1 MFAASTWWL
10 IIDSQPCCPLQL
22 RYVSSCP
29 DHAAFL
35 RTACVFLMIRL
46 QNVSWRRERKNGTP
60 VLSNLTLTV
69 PQGGFRW
76 LLGPSGAGKT
86 SLLSLLHVESLPSD
100 GSLEILN
107 KTVSV
112 DTPRATLMR
121 LRQRIGM
128 VHQNYR
134 LMPGLSVADNV
145 ALPLRLQHRPED
157 EITDEVQAILKWV
170 GLGERV
176 NVQASRLSGGE
187 QQRTA
192 IARAIVH
199 RPGLIL
205 ADEPTNALEE
215 PQAHKLLD
223 LFGELSSMGTTVIV
237 ATHNEALIRR
247 LPRPSLYVE
256 RGRLVREDD

>member
-1 MFAASTWWL
+1 
-10 IIDSQPCCPLQL
+10 
-22 RYVSSCP
+22 
-29 DHAAFL
+29 
-35 RTACVFLMIRL
+35 MIRL
-46 QNVSWRRERKNGTP
+46 SNVSWRRERKASTP
-60 VLSNLTLTV
+60 VLSNLSFSV

-86 SLLSLLHVESLPSD
+86 SLLSLLHVENLPSD
-100 GSLEILN
+100 GTLCLLD
-107 KTVSV
+107 KDVTAH
-112 DTPRATLMR
+112 TPRAVLVR

-128 VHQNYR
+128 VHQDFR
-134 LMPGLSVADNV
+134 LMPDLSVADNV

-157 EITDEVQAILKWV
+157 EITDEVHAILKWV
-170 GLGERV
+170 GLGNQL
-176 NVQASRLSGGE
+176 NVRASRLSGGE

-223 LFGELSSMGTTVIV
+223 MFSELSSMGTTVIV
-237 ATHNEALIRR
+237 ATHNEALVRR
-247 LPRPSLYVE
+247 LPRPALTLE
-256 RGRLVREDD
+256 RGRLMQDGA

>member
-1 MFAASTWWL
+1 
-10 IIDSQPCCPLQL
+10 
-22 RYVSSCP
+22 
-29 DHAAFL
+29 
-35 RTACVFLMIRL
+35 MIRL
-46 QNVSWRRERKNGTP
+46 KAVSWRRERREGAP
-60 VLSNLTLTV
+60 VLSNLSFDV

-86 SLLSLLHVESLPSD
+86 SLLSLLHLENLPTD
-100 GSLEILN
+100 GTLCLLD
-107 KTVSV
+107 KDVTAQ
-112 DTPRATLMR
+112 TPRAVLVR

-128 VHQNYR
+128 VHQDFR
-134 LMPGLSVADNV
+134 LMPDLSVADNV

-157 EITDEVQAILKWV
+157 EITDEVHAILKWV
-170 GLGERV
+170 GLGECIGVR
-176 NVQASRLSGGE
+176 ASRLSGGE

-237 ATHNEALIRR
+237 ATHNEALVRR
-247 LPRPSLYVE
+247 LPRPALVLE
-256 RGRLVREDD
+256 RGRLVQDGA

>member
-1 MFAASTWWL
+1 MLNLHHLFWY
-10 IIDSQPCCPLQL
+10 
-22 RYVSSCP
+22 R
-29 DHAAFL
+29 DHK
-35 RTACVFLMIRL
+35 
-46 QNVSWRRERKNGTP
+46 QGKP
-60 VLSNLTLTV
+60 VLSDLTFSV

-86 SLLSLLHVESLPSD
+86 SLLSLLHLESLPAR
-100 GSLEILN
+100 GSLEIFGQS
-107 KTVSV
+107 VSAQ
-112 DTPRATLMR
+112 TPRATLMR
-121 LRQRIGM
+121 LRHRIGM

-134 LMPGLSVADNV
+134 LMSSLSVADNV

-157 EITDEVQAILKWV
+157 EIQNEVHAILKWV
-170 GLGERV
+170 GLGERM
-176 NVQASRLSGGE
+176 NVPAANLSGGE

-223 LFGELSSMGTTVIV
+223 LFDELSSMGTTVLV

-247 LPRPSLYVE
+247 LPRPSLTLE
-256 RGRLVREDD
+256 RGHLVQEGV

>member
-1 MFAASTWWL
+1 
-10 IIDSQPCCPLQL
+10 
-22 RYVSSCP
+22 
-29 DHAAFL
+29 
-35 RTACVFLMIRL
+35 MIRL
-46 QNVSWRRERKNGTP
+46 SNVSWRRECKASTP
-60 VLSNLTLTV
+60 VLSNLSFSV

-86 SLLSLLHVESLPSD
+86 SLLSLLHVENLPSD
-100 GSLEILN
+100 GTLCLLD
-107 KTVSV
+107 KDVTAH
-112 DTPRATLMR
+112 TPRAVLVR

-128 VHQNYR
+128 VHQDFR
-134 LMPGLSVADNV
+134 LMPDLSVADNV

-157 EITDEVQAILKWV
+157 EITDEVHAILKWV
-170 GLGERV
+170 GLGNQL
-176 NVQASRLSGGE
+176 NVRASRLSGGE

-223 LFGELSSMGTTVIV
+223 MFSELSSMGTTVIV
-237 ATHNEALIRR
+237 ATHNEALVRR
-247 LPRPSLYVE
+247 LPRPALTLE
-256 RGRLVREDD
+256 RGRLVQDGA

>member
-1 MFAASTWWL
+1 
-10 IIDSQPCCPLQL
+10 
-22 RYVSSCP
+22 
-29 DHAAFL
+29 
-35 RTACVFLMIRL
+35 MIRL
-46 QNVSWRRERKNGTP
+46 SNVSWRRERKASTQ
-60 VLSNLTLTV
+60 VLSNLSFSV

-86 SLLSLLHVESLPSD
+86 SLLSLLHVENLPSD
-100 GSLEILN
+100 GTLCLLD
-107 KTVSV
+107 KDVTAH
-112 DTPRATLMR
+112 TPRAVLVR

-128 VHQNYR
+128 VHQDFR
-134 LMPGLSVADNV
+134 LMPDLSVADNV

-157 EITDEVQAILKWV
+157 EITDEVHAILKWV
-170 GLGERV
+170 GLGNQL
-176 NVQASRLSGGE
+176 NVRASRLSGGE

-223 LFGELSSMGTTVIV
+223 MFSELSSMGTTVIV
-237 ATHNEALIRR
+237 ATHNEALVRR
-247 LPRPSLYVE
+247 LPRPALTLE
-256 RGRLVREDD
+256 RGRLVQDGA

>member
-1 MFAASTWWL
+1 
-10 IIDSQPCCPLQL
+10 
-22 RYVSSCP
+22 
-29 DHAAFL
+29 
-35 RTACVFLMIRL
+35 MIRM
-46 QNVSWRRERKNGTP
+46 NGVSWRRERKEGTP
-60 VLSNLTLTV
+60 ALSNLSFEV

-86 SLLSLLHVESLPSD
+86 SLLSLLHVENLPTD
-100 GSLEILN
+100 GTLCLLD
-107 KTVSV
+107 KDVTTQ
-112 DTPRATLMR
+112 TPRALLVR

-128 VHQNYR
+128 VHQDFR
-134 LMPGLSVADNV
+134 LMPDLSVADNV

-157 EITDEVQAILKWV
+157 EITDEVHAILKWV
-170 GLGERV
+170 GLGDRIGV
-176 NVQASRLSGGE
+176 RASRLSGGE

-247 LPRPSLYVE
+247 LPRPALMLE
-256 RGRLVREDD
+256 RGRLVQDGT

>member
-1 MFAASTWWL
+1 
-10 IIDSQPCCPLQL
+10 
-22 RYVSSCP
+22 
-29 DHAAFL
+29 
-35 RTACVFLMIRL
+35 MIRL
-46 QNVSWRRERKNGTP
+46 SNVSWRRERKANAP
-60 VLSNLTLTV
+60 VLSNLSFDV
-69 PQGGFRW
+69 PQGSFRW

-86 SLLSLLHVESLPSD
+86 SLLSLLHVESLPSEGTMCLLD
-100 GSLEILN
+100 
-107 KTVSV
+107 KDVTAQ
-112 DTPRATLMR
+112 TPRSVLVR

-128 VHQNYR
+128 VHQNFR
-134 LMPGLSVADNV
+134 LMPDLSVADNV
-145 ALPLRLQHRPED
+145 ALPLRLQYRPED

-170 GLGERV
+170 GLGDRLGV
-176 NVQASRLSGGE
+176 RASRLSGGE

-223 LFGELSSMGTTVIV
+223 MFSELSSMGTTVIV

-247 LPRPSLYVE
+247 LPRPALVLE
-256 RGRLVREDD
+256 RGRLVQDGT

>member
-1 MFAASTWWL
+1 M
-10 IIDSQPCCPLQL
+10 
-22 RYVSSCP
+22 
-29 DHAAFL
+29 
-35 RTACVFLMIRL
+35 
-46 QNVSWRRERKNGTP
+46 
-60 VLSNLTLTV
+60 LSNLSFSV

-86 SLLSLLHVESLPSD
+86 SLLSLLHVENLPSD
-100 GSLEILN
+100 GTLCLLD
-107 KTVSV
+107 KDVTAQ
-112 DTPRATLMR
+112 TPRSVLVR

-128 VHQNYR
+128 VHQNFR

-145 ALPLRLQHRPED
+145 ALPLRLQYRPED

-170 GLGERV
+170 GLGDRLDAR
-176 NVQASRLSGGE
+176 ASRLSGGE

-223 LFGELSSMGTTVIV
+223 MFSELSSMGTTVIV
-237 ATHNEALIRR
+237 ATHNEALVRR
-247 LPRPSLYVE
+247 LPRPALVLE
-256 RGRLVREDD
+256 RGRLVQDGT

>member
-1 MFAASTWWL
+1 
-10 IIDSQPCCPLQL
+10 
-22 RYVSSCP
+22 
-29 DHAAFL
+29 
-35 RTACVFLMIRL
+35 MIRL

-60 VLSNLTLTV
+60 VLSGLSFSV

-86 SLLSLLHVESLPSD
+86 SLLSLLHVESLPTD
-100 GSLEILN
+100 GSMDILN
-107 KTVSV
+107 KSV
-112 DTPRATLMR
+112 TADAPRATLMR

-134 LMPGLSVADNV
+134 LMPDLSVADNV

-157 EITDEVQAILKWV
+157 EITDEVHAILKWV

-176 NVQASRLSGGE
+176 SVRASRLSGGE

-199 RPGLIL
+199 RPGLVL

-215 PQAHKLLD
+215 TQAHKLLD

-247 LPRPSLYVE
+247 LPQPSLYLE
-256 RGRLVREDD
+256 RGRLVREGD

>member
-1 MFAASTWWL
+1 
-10 IIDSQPCCPLQL
+10 
-22 RYVSSCP
+22 
-29 DHAAFL
+29 
-35 RTACVFLMIRL
+35 MIRL
-46 QNVSWRRERKNGTP
+46 SNVSWRRERKASTP
-60 VLSNLTLTV
+60 VLSNLSFSV

-86 SLLSLLHVESLPSD
+86 SLLSLLHVENLPSD
-100 GSLEILN
+100 GTLCLLD
-107 KTVSV
+107 KDVTAH
-112 DTPRATLMR
+112 TPRAVLVR

-128 VHQNYR
+128 VHQDFR
-134 LMPGLSVADNV
+134 LMPDLSVADNV

-157 EITDEVQAILKWV
+157 EITDEVHAILKWV
-170 GLGERV
+170 GLGNQL
-176 NVQASRLSGGE
+176 NVRASRLSGGE

-223 LFGELSSMGTTVIV
+223 MFSELSSMGTTVIV
-237 ATHNEALIRR
+237 ATHNEALVRR
-247 LPRPSLYVE
+247 LPRPALTLE
-256 RGRLVREDD
+256 RGRLVQDGA

>member
-1 MFAASTWWL
+1 
-10 IIDSQPCCPLQL
+10 
-22 RYVSSCP
+22 
-29 DHAAFL
+29 
-35 RTACVFLMIRL
+35 MIRL
-46 QNVSWRRERKNGTP
+46 SNVSWRRERKASTQ
-60 VLSNLTLTV
+60 VLSNLSFSV

-86 SLLSLLHVESLPSD
+86 SLLSLLHVENLPSD
-100 GSLEILN
+100 GTLCLLD
-107 KTVSV
+107 KDVTAH
-112 DTPRATLMR
+112 TPRAVLVR

-128 VHQNYR
+128 VHQDFR
-134 LMPGLSVADNV
+134 LMPDLSVADNV

-157 EITDEVQAILKWV
+157 EITDEVHAILKWV
-170 GLGERV
+170 GLGNQL
-176 NVQASRLSGGE
+176 NVRASRLSGGE

-223 LFGELSSMGTTVIV
+223 MFSELSSMGTTVIV
-237 ATHNEALIRR
+237 ATHNEALVRR
-247 LPRPSLYVE
+247 LPRPALTLE
-256 RGRLVREDD
+256 RGHLVQDGA

>member
-1 MFAASTWWL
+1 M
-10 IIDSQPCCPLQL
+10 
-22 RYVSSCP
+22 
-29 DHAAFL
+29 
-35 RTACVFLMIRL
+35 
-46 QNVSWRRERKNGTP
+46 
-60 VLSNLTLTV
+60 LSNLSFEV

-86 SLLSLLHVESLPSD
+86 SLLSLLHVENLPTD
-100 GSLEILN
+100 GTLCLLD
-107 KTVSV
+107 KDVTAQ
-112 DTPRATLMR
+112 TPRAVLVR

-128 VHQNYR
+128 VHQDFR
-134 LMPGLSVADNV
+134 LMPDLSVADNV
-145 ALPLRLQHRPED
+145 ALPMRLQHRPED
-157 EITDEVQAILKWV
+157 EITDEVHAILKWV
-170 GLGERV
+170 GLGDRIGV
-176 NVQASRLSGGE
+176 RASRLSGGE

-247 LPRPSLYVE
+247 LPRPALMLE
-256 RGRLVREDD
+256 RGRLVQDGT

>member
-1 MFAASTWWL
+1 
-10 IIDSQPCCPLQL
+10 
-22 RYVSSCP
+22 
-29 DHAAFL
+29 
-35 RTACVFLMIRL
+35 MIRL
-46 QNVSWRRERKNGTP
+46 TNVSWRRERKASTP
-60 VLSNLTLTV
+60 VLSNLSFEV

-100 GSLEILN
+100 GTLCLLD
-107 KTVSV
+107 KDVTAHTHRSV
-112 DTPRATLMR
+112 LVR

-128 VHQNYR
+128 VHQDFR
-134 LMPGLSVADNV
+134 LMPDLSVADNV
-145 ALPLRLQHRPED
+145 ALPMRLQHRPED
-157 EITDEVQAILKWV
+157 EITDEVHSILKWV
-170 GLGERV
+170 GLGDRLGV
-176 NVQASRLSGGE
+176 RASRLSGGE

-223 LFGELSSMGTTVIV
+223 MFSELSSMGTTVIV
-237 ATHNEALIRR
+237 ATHNEALVRR
-247 LPRPSLYVE
+247 LPRPALVLE
-256 RGRLVREDD
+256 RGRLVQDGA

>member
-1 MFAASTWWL
+1 MINL
-10 IIDSQPCCPLQL
+10 
-22 RYVSSCP
+22 
-29 DHAAFL
+29 HN
-35 RTACVFLMIRL
+35 VFWYRDPK
-46 QNVSWRRERKNGTP
+46 QSKP
-60 VLSNLTLTV
+60 VLSNLSFSV

-76 LLGPSGAGKT
+76 LLGPSGAGKS
-86 SLLSLLHVESLPSD
+86 SLLNLLHVESLPAR
-100 GSLEILN
+100 GTLEILDQHITGN
-107 KTVSV
+107 N
-112 DTPRATLMR
+112 PRATLMR

-134 LMPGLSVADNV
+134 LMPALSVADNV
-145 ALPLRLQHRPED
+145 ALPLRLQHRPES
-157 EITDEVQAILKWV
+157 EIEDEVYAILKWV
-170 GLGERV
+170 GLGERL
-176 NVQASRLSGGE
+176 NVPAANLSGGE

-223 LFGELSSMGTTVIV
+223 LFDELSTMGTTVIV

-247 LPRPSLYVE
+247 LPRPSLYLE
-256 RGRLVREDD
+256 RGHLMREGE

>member
-1 MFAASTWWL
+1 
-10 IIDSQPCCPLQL
+10 
-22 RYVSSCP
+22 
-29 DHAAFL
+29 
-35 RTACVFLMIRL
+35 MIRL
-46 QNVSWRRERKNGTP
+46 KNVFWQRARKQEKP
-60 VLSNLTLTV
+60 VLSDLSFSV

-86 SLLSLLHVESLPSD
+86 SLLNLLHIESLPAR
-100 GSLEILN
+100 GELEILG
-107 KTVSV
+107 KPVSA
-112 DTPRATLMR
+112 DTPRATLVR

-134 LMPGLSVADNV
+134 LMPGLSVVDNV

-157 EITDEVQAILKWV
+157 EISDEVHAILKWV
-170 GLGERV
+170 GLGERIGV
-176 NVQASRLSGGE
+176 PAANLSGGE

-223 LFGELSSMGTTVIV
+223 LFDELSTMGTTVLV

-247 LPRPSLYVE
+247 LPRPSLYLE
-256 RGRLVREDD
+256 RGRLVREGE

>member
-1 MFAASTWWL
+1 
-10 IIDSQPCCPLQL
+10 
-22 RYVSSCP
+22 
-29 DHAAFL
+29 
-35 RTACVFLMIRL
+35 MIRL
-46 QNVSWRRERKNGTP
+46 SNVSWRRERKASTP
-60 VLSNLTLTV
+60 VLSNLSFSV

-86 SLLSLLHVESLPSD
+86 SLLSLLHVENLPSD
-100 GSLEILN
+100 GTLCLLD
-107 KTVSV
+107 KDVTAH
-112 DTPRATLMR
+112 TPRPVLVR

-128 VHQNYR
+128 VHQDFR
-134 LMPGLSVADNV
+134 LMPDLSVADNV

-157 EITDEVQAILKWV
+157 EITDEVHAILKWV
-170 GLGERV
+170 GLGNQL
-176 NVQASRLSGGE
+176 NVRASRLSGGE

-223 LFGELSSMGTTVIV
+223 MFSELSSMGTTVIV
-237 ATHNEALIRR
+237 ATHNEALVRR
-247 LPRPSLYVE
+247 LPRPALTLE
-256 RGRLVREDD
+256 RGRLVQDEA

>member
-1 MFAASTWWL
+1 
-10 IIDSQPCCPLQL
+10 
-22 RYVSSCP
+22 
-29 DHAAFL
+29 
-35 RTACVFLMIRL
+35 MIRL
-46 QNVSWRRERKNGTP
+46 SNVSWRRERKASTP
-60 VLSNLTLTV
+60 VLSNLSFSV

-86 SLLSLLHVESLPSD
+86 SLLSLLHVENLPSD
-100 GSLEILN
+100 GTLSLLD
-107 KTVSV
+107 KDVTAH
-112 DTPRATLMR
+112 TPRAVLVR

-128 VHQNYR
+128 VHQDFR
-134 LMPGLSVADNV
+134 LMPDLSVADNV

-157 EITDEVQAILKWV
+157 EITDEVHAILKWV
-170 GLGERV
+170 GLGNQL
-176 NVQASRLSGGE
+176 NVRASRLSGGE

-223 LFGELSSMGTTVIV
+223 MFSELSSMGTTVIV
-237 ATHNEALIRR
+237 ATHNEALVRR
-247 LPRPSLYVE
+247 LPRPALTLE
-256 RGRLVREDD
+256 RGRLVQDGA

>member
-1 MFAASTWWL
+1 
-10 IIDSQPCCPLQL
+10 
-22 RYVSSCP
+22 
-29 DHAAFL
+29 
-35 RTACVFLMIRL
+35 MIRL
-46 QNVSWRRERKNGTP
+46 SNVSWRRERKASTP
-60 VLSNLTLTV
+60 VLSNLSFSV

-86 SLLSLLHVESLPSD
+86 SLLSLLHVENLPSD
-100 GSLEILN
+100 GTLCLLD
-107 KTVSV
+107 KDVTAH
-112 DTPRATLMR
+112 TPRAVLVR

-128 VHQNYR
+128 VHQDFR
-134 LMPGLSVADNV
+134 LMPDLSVTDNV

-157 EITDEVQAILKWV
+157 EITDEVHAILKWV
-170 GLGERV
+170 GLGNQL
-176 NVQASRLSGGE
+176 NVRASRLSGGE

-223 LFGELSSMGTTVIV
+223 MFSELSSMGTTVIV
-237 ATHNEALIRR
+237 ATHNEALVRR
-247 LPRPSLYVE
+247 LPRPALTLE
-256 RGRLVREDD
+256 RGRLVQDGA